1 MINNPKLIQKI
12 KEELKNTTKEQLEQ
26 AMELVDEEIYQNSRM
41 EQTIEFEDNN
51 LYCIE
56 EKYTL
61 FIVVHKKKT
70 RRLFNKDKE
79 YKKVLEAA

>member
-12 KEELKNTTKEQLEQ
+12 KEELKNTTKKQLEQ
-26 AMELVDEEIYQNSRM
+26 AMELVDEEFYENSGM
-41 EQTIEFEDNN
+41 EQIIEFEDDD

-61 FIVVHKKKT
+61 FIVVHKKRT
-70 RRLFNKDKE
+70 RRWFNKDKE